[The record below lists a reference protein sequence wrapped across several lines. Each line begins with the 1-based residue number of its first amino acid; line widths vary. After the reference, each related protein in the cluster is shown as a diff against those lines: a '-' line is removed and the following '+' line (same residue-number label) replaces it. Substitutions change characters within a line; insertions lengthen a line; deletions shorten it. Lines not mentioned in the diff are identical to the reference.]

1 MQEHDRS
8 NEKSVI
14 TSGYNLGEKFKVQAK
29 RNPNW
34 FDSYLSSTSKWIP
47 SLMRMIAMEDPEY
60 QKIEREKEK
69 YKGEAIWRRGR
80 EET

>member
-1 MQEHDRS
+1 
-8 NEKSVI
+8 
-14 TSGYNLGEKFKVQAK
+14 
-29 RNPNW
+29 
-34 FDSYLSSTSKWIP
+34 
-47 SLMRMIAMEDPEY
+47 MIAMEDPEY